1 MDETTLAARRSEL
14 EAERDGHAQ
23 FLSEHGA
30 EPYGEDVRDLKVADE
45 GFADAA
51 QAAEERAER
60 LGQIEAARRRVRLID
75 EALRRIGE
83 GSYGICVACGEE
95 IPADRLEVRPLSV
108 RCVGC
113 AED

>member
-1 MDETTLAARRSEL
+1 MDESTLAARRSEL
-14 EAERDGHAQ
+14 EAERAGHAE
-23 FLSEHGA
+23 FLAEHGA
-30 EPYGEDVRDLKVADE
+30 DPYGEDVRDLKVADE

-51 QAAEERAER
+51 QATEERAER

-83 GSYGICVACGEE
+83 GSYGICAGCGNE

-113 AED
+113 AQD